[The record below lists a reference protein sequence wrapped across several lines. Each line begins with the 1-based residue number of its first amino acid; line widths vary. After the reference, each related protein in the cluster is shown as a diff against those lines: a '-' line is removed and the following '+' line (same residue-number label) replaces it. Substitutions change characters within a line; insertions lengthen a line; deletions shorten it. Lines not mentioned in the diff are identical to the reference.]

1 MKHVCGIYM
10 IINEMDDKIY
20 IGQAED
26 IGLRWSSHLSLLKSR
41 KHPSKYLQQ
50 AVDEYGIE
58 NFSFTVLCECEKEKL
73 NEMEQYYIYCF
84 DSVNPEVGYNRQY
97 GGQTNRPSKQTKK
110 LMSEAHKGRK
120 HSEETKRK
128 IGDSH
133 RGMKYNKKKK

>member
-1 MKHVCGIYM
+1 MKNVCGIYM
-10 IINEMDDKIY
+10 IINEIDDKIY

-26 IGLRWSSHLSLLKSR
+26 IGLRWSSHLSLLKSG

-50 AVDEYGIE
+50 AVDEFGIE
-58 NFSFTVLCECEKEKL
+58 NFSFIVLCECEKEKL

-84 DSVNPEVGYNRQY
+84 DSIDSAAGYNRQY

-128 IGDSH
+128 IGNSH